1 MNKLMVRVMN
11 AVSAPPRSNDDDRD
25 RGGVAA
31 EYGVLLAGVV
41 AVVAVAAAALG
52 GRISDLFDTILP

>member
-1 MNKLMVRVMN
+1 MKNMAIKLLTVVQNRRWQDDDG
-11 AVSAPPRSNDDDRD
+11 AVS
-25 RGGVAA
+25 A

-52 GRISDLFDTILP
+52 GRIQDIFDAVLP

>member
-1 MNKLMVRVMN
+1 MKEMAIKLVTAVQSRQRLDDEG
-11 AVSAPPRSNDDDRD
+11 AVS
-25 RGGVAA
+25 A

-52 GRISDLFDTILP
+52 GRISDIFDAVLP